1 MVLEQIYPIKLI
13 EKKVIFAFILGLA
26 YSVIGIGLAVIIFP
40 EDPALVAVAF
50 TSLLILPTLK
60 KILEEP
66 HLAEEKIKND
76 PSLIQKTL
84 NHITIFSL
92 MNFLRHYWEVIKV
105 YAALFL
111 GIFMSFSFFALKLPS
126 LATNHIFENQINVI
140 YGASVGKAA
149 FSAPLFQNI
158 FNNNLVVLTLC
169 FLAAFILG
177 EGAIFLIT
185 WNASVW
191 GTIFGNLAKSA
202 SFAVGKNPYIYFLII
217 IIVVFPHMILEAISY
232 FTAALGGTLLSKN
245 FLKYWLRTKSSM
257 IFVKNYLSFKNIK
270 VLKNIIIIFLIA
282 VAILVIAV
290 LIETYVLGN
299 VSVYRTIIRQSFLV
313 R

>member
-50 TSLLILPTLK
+50 TSLLILTTLK

-66 HLAEEKIKND
+66 TETEEKVQQQA
-76 PSLIQKTL
+76 LIQKTL
-84 NHITIFSL
+84 KHITIFSL
-92 MNFLRHYWEVIKV
+92 INFLKHYLEVIKV

-111 GIFMSFSFFALKLPS
+111 GIFLSFSFFALKLPS
-126 LATNHIFENQINVI
+126 LATNHIFKNQINVI
-140 YGASVGKAA
+140 YGASVGKAT

-185 WNASVW
+185 
-191 GTIFGNLAKSA
+191 
-202 SFAVGKNPYIYFLII
+202 
-217 IIVVFPHMILEAISY
+217 
-232 FTAALGGTLLSKN
+232 
-245 FLKYWLRTKSSM
+245 
-257 IFVKNYLSFKNIK
+257 
-270 VLKNIIIIFLIA
+270 
-282 VAILVIAV
+282 
-290 LIETYVLGN
+290 
-299 VSVYRTIIRQSFLV
+299 
-313 R
+313 